1 MLVLSQQPKVFQ
13 RLLRR
18 LFGTRRD
25 DVVFKMLCLGYYNA
39 GDAKKLIKRYQESNR
54 EVRTELLKQ
63 QSESVGEALPK
74 YQGKDWH
81 TIVIEAT
88 VEAIDNG
95 EIGTRQ
101 RDKIFGHS
109 NDEYALYRPLSRY
122 LRKMGLKVLDTYDRK
137 DLPCGNPDL
146 IAIKKR
152 TWPRS
157 PLLIAVDAKA
167 NISSLH
173 RFYHQAYTYYQ
184 GFDRVYLATTGWI
197 AAIETQ
203 LMAELSHLGTGLIY
217 VDLTSRISGIFMR
230 AQGSSRS
237 KETKKQILEVIGWR

>member
-1 MLVLSQQPKVFQ
+1 MSCLFPPFRQLLQ
-13 RLLRR
+13 RLFR
-18 LFGTRRD
+18 TRRD
-25 DVVFKMLCLGYYNA
+25 DVIFKKFCLGYS
-39 GDAKKLIKRYQESNR
+39 DLDIKKLTRQYQESNR
-54 EVRTELLKQ
+54 DTRVELMRQ
-63 QSESVGEALPK
+63 QSERASEALPK

-81 TIVIEAT
+81 TIVLEALWETIEN
-88 VEAIDNG
+88 E
-95 EIGTRQ
+95 EISTTH
-101 RDKIFGHS
+101 RDIIFGHS
-109 NDEYALYRPLSRY
+109 DDEYALYGPLGRS
-122 LRKMGLKVLDTYDRK
+122 LRKQRLRVLDTYVRK

-152 TWPRS
+152 WGRS
-157 PLLIAVDAKA
+157 PLIIAVDAKA
-167 NISSLH
+167 NVPALH
-173 RFYHQAYTYYQ
+173 NFYHQAYMYYE

>member
-1 MLVLSQQPKVFQ
+1 M
-13 RLLRR
+13 R
-18 LFGTRRD
+18 
-25 DVVFKMLCLGYYNA
+25 
-39 GDAKKLIKRYQESNR
+39 
-54 EVRTELLKQ
+54 Q
-63 QSESVGEALPK
+63 QSERASEALPK

-81 TIVIEAT
+81 TIVLEALWETIEN
-88 VEAIDNG
+88 E
-95 EIGTRQ
+95 EISTTH
-101 RDKIFGHS
+101 RDIIFGHS
-109 NDEYALYRPLSRY
+109 DDEYALYGPLGRS
-122 LRKMGLKVLDTYDRK
+122 LRKQRLRVLDTYVRK

-152 TWPRS
+152 WGRS
-157 PLLIAVDAKA
+157 PLIIAVDAKA
-167 NISSLH
+167 NVPALH
-173 RFYHQAYTYYQ
+173 NFYHQAYMYYE